1 MNELRLS
8 RKAQALL
15 GLMYE
20 QYTSR
25 CKMGV
30 PIRRAKAFG
39 NAESV
44 KNQFGLV
51 WTESDVSEVCGEL
64 SRKGLLNVLFLDNEV
79 GECALEDD
87 AIVLMENKFS
97 DDAAAFLDWLGK
109 IRAVIL
115 G

>member
-1 MNELRLS
+1 MNELRLT

-20 QYTSR
+20 QYTKR
-25 CKMGV
+25 CSKGY
-30 PIRRAKAFG
+30 PIRSARAFG
-39 NAESV
+39 NAKSI
-44 KNQFGLV
+44 KDQFGLI
-51 WTESDVSEVCGEL
+51 WAESDVSDVCREL
-64 SRKGLLNVLFLDNEV
+64 SKKGLLDALFLDDEV
-79 GECALEDD
+79 GECELAED

-109 IRAVIL
+109 IRTVIF